1 MQYRKGARLF
11 LISICLL
18 GWFAL
23 IGQLYLIILNRV
35 TSVPET
41 IIRYFSFFTILTNL
55 IVAICCSMLLSKSN
69 PGIKI
74 FFSQQN
80 TLTAIAVYITIVG
93 LVYNFILRFLW
104 KPEGLQWVVDE
115 LLHSVI
121 PLLFILFWLL
131 FVPKG
136 KLFWKSVLAW
146 LLYPLIYLVFV
157 LFRGIPSSFYPYPFI
172 DVDKIG
178 YYKTFINSAGMLL
191 AFLAISIL
199 FIIINRFKKN
209 EPVR

>member
-1 MQYRKGARLF
+1 MQYKKGAKL
-11 LISICLL
+11 LLAAIWLL

-23 IGQLYLIILNRV
+23 IGQFYLIILNRV

-69 PGIKI
+69 SGMKI
-74 FFSQQN
+74 FFSQQS

-104 KPEGLQWVVDE
+104 KPRGLQWIVDE
-115 LLHSVI
+115 LLHTVI
-121 PLLFILFWLL
+121 PLLFILLWLV
-131 FVPKG
+131 FVQKG
-136 KLFWKSVLAW
+136 KIFWKSVLAW
-146 LLYPLIYLVFV
+146 LLYPIIYLVFI
-157 LFRGIPSSFYPYPFI
+157 LLRGIPSSFYPYPFI

-178 YYKTFINSAGMLL
+178 YSQTFINSSGMLL
-191 AFLAISIL
+191 AFLTVSIL
-199 FIIINRFKKN
+199 FLIVNRFKKN
-209 EPVR
+209 

>member
-1 MQYRKGARLF
+1 MQYRKGAKF
-11 LISICLL
+11 LLIIISLL

-23 IGQLYLIILNRV
+23 IGQFYLIIINRV

-69 PGIKI
+69 RRIKN
-74 FFSQQN
+74 FFSQQS
-80 TLTAIAVYITIVG
+80 TLIAIAVYITIVG

-104 KPEGLQWVVDE
+104 KPEGFQWMVDE

-121 PLLFILFWLL
+121 PLLFIAFWL
-131 FVPKG
+131 FMIPKG
-136 KLFWKSVLAW
+136 KLHWKSVLAW
-146 LLYPLIYLVFV
+146 LLYPVIYLFFI
-157 LFRGIPSSFYPYPFI
+157 LLRGIPSSFYPYPFI
-172 DVDKIG
+172 DVNKIG
-178 YYKTFINSAGMLL
+178 YYQTFINSSGMLL

-199 FIIINRFKKN
+199 FVTVNRFKKN
-209 EPVR
+209 

>member
-1 MQYRKGARLF
+1 MQYKWGAKL
-11 LISICLL
+11 LLAGICLL
-18 GWFAL
+18 SWFAL
-23 IGQLYLIILNRV
+23 IGQFYLIILNRV

-55 IVAICCSMLLSKSN
+55 LVAICCTILLTNSNSK
-69 PGIKI
+69 IKS
-74 FFSQQN
+74 FFLKQN
-80 TLTAIAVYITIVG
+80 RLTAIAVYITIVG

-104 KPEGLQWVVDE
+104 NPQGLQWIVDE

-121 PLLFILFWLL
+121 PLLFIVFWLL
-131 FVPKG
+131 IVPKG
-136 KLFWKSVLAW
+136 KLHWKSVLAW

-157 LFRGIPSSFYPYPFI
+157 LLRGIPSSFYPYPFI

-178 YYKTFINSAGMLL
+178 YYKTFINSSGMLL

-199 FIIINRFKKN
+199 FKTINRFKKN
-209 EPVR
+209 

>member
-1 MQYRKGARLF
+1 MQYRKETKLLLIIISLF
-11 LISICLL
+11 

-23 IGQLYLIILNRV
+23 IGQFYLIIINRV

-55 IVAICCSMLLSKSN
+55 IVAICCSALLSKSN
-69 PGIKI
+69 SGMKN
-74 FFSQQN
+74 FFFRQN

-104 KPEGLQWVVDE
+104 KPQGLQWVVDE
-115 LLHSVI
+115 LLHSLI
-121 PLLFILFWLL
+121 PLLFIVFWLL

-136 KLFWKSVLAW
+136 KLLWKSVLAW
-146 LLYPLIYLVFV
+146 LLYPIIYLAFV

-178 YYKTFINSAGMLL
+178 YYKTLINSSGMLL

-199 FIIINRFKKN
+199 FIAVNKIKKN
-209 EPVR
+209 